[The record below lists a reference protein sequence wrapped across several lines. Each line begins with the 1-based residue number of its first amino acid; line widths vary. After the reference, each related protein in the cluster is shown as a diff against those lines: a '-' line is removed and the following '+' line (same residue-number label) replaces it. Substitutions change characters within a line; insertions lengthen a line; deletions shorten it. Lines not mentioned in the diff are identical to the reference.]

1 MTESNEISA
10 EDTLRLNV
18 LLAQS
23 PGAIRIDESRLL
35 VYGLTDKGE
44 ARIELNPNCEEQ
56 LYIRRI
62 KSMLSSNVM
71 GSPGGYPVF
80 LERWTRMGQTRDE
93 SLDQLLLLGESE
105 AVVAVAHAPGL
116 TESLAERVWWA
127 MPDVVNARVMLRNP
141 VIAASFIGRELAA
154 FLLEFLP
161 FETEAIAMLESVRL
175 VLQVDLIDR
184 DEVLSLWTRAR
195 SKRSML
201 VGFLHATPDNL
212 PITVPAHPALI
223 EYSHFFENVV
233 NTSDPLANT
242 MKRVFSAE
250 GQAFVQ
256 TCEQALVK
264 LSDQAVTISFFEAIR
279 AYFEN
284 GSQANERYSDINL
297 LEEAVNQGEWNRYPK
312 PLRDCARS
320 VVFLSALSEEMLN
333 PVFARTDAVGSA
345 MRRKIKPLTDRILY
359 HLNSL
364 KN

>member
-1 MTESNEISA
+1 MTENNEISA
-10 EDTLRLNV
+10 EDHLRLNV

-44 ARIELNPNCEEQ
+44 ARIELNPNCEDQ

-80 LERWTRMGQTRDE
+80 LERWTRMGQTRNE
-93 SLDQLLLLGESE
+93 SLKQLLLLGESE

-141 VIAASFIGRELAA
+141 LIVSSSIGRELAA

-161 FETEAIAMLESVRL
+161 FETEAIDMLESVRL
-175 VLQVDLIDR
+175 VLQADLIDSG
-184 DEVLSLWTRAR
+184 EVESLWTRAQ

-201 VGFLHATPDNL
+201 VGFLHAAPDNL
-212 PITVPAHPALI
+212 PVTVPAHPALI
-223 EYSHFFENVV
+223 EYGQFFENA
-233 NTSDPLANT
+233 ANSGDT
-242 MKRVFSAE
+242 PARIMKRVFSAE

-256 TCEQALVK
+256 TCEQALAK
-264 LSDQAVTISFFEAIR
+264 LSDQAVTVSFFEAVQ
-279 AYFEN
+279 AYFGNGDRPNEIYFDIEKLEN
-284 GSQANERYSDINL
+284 AIDRGD
-297 LEEAVNQGEWNRYPK
+297 WNRYPRQ
-312 PLRDCARS
+312 LQDYARS
-320 VVFLSALSEEMLN
+320 IVFLAALSEEMLN
-333 PVFARTDAVGSA
+333 PIFARTDAIGSA
-345 MRRKIKPLTDRILY
+345 MRRKIKPLIDRIFF
-359 HLNSL
+359 HLNRL
-364 KN
+364 RN